1 MQVECSSCKTRYRV
15 NEDSIPAGKAVRL
28 TCKTCK
34 SSILIDGKPLK
45 GEGGP
50 PRNDDSATLKA
61 KITQSIKDLPL
72 IPQVVVE
79 IQNQLSQMNV
89 NMQQVAKMIET
100 DPGITSKVLRIA
112 NSAYYGASG
121 KTSTI
126 MQACVILGLR
136 GLSEVVILAGSEK
149 VLSGK
154 LPGYGYDA
162 GDLWKHSLAV
172 AYGSK
177 ILANMRDPGISSAAH
192 TAGLLHDIGRIILD
206 PYVGERKSQIME
218 YMEARQK
225 TFLDAEIEHFGFSH
239 AEVAAEVCQAWKFPD
254 FMSKAIHW
262 HHNPGGS
269 NGDLL
274 SYILHMADHIAL
286 MGGVGYDDDDVLSEV
301 QKDAMSFLQLKQPD
315 LSEIL
320 LKVMESVSQVGV
332 S

>member
-1 MQVECSSCKTRYRV
+1 MQVECSACKTRHRV
-15 NEDSIPAGKAVRL
+15 NEASIPARTAVRW
-28 TCKTCK
+28 TCKTCQ
-34 SSILIDGKPLK
+34 SPILIDGKALK
-45 GEGGP
+45 KEEDP
-50 PRNDDSATLKA
+50 PRKEDPATLKA
-61 KITQSIKDLPL
+61 RITQSIKDLPL
-72 IPQVVVE
+72 IPQVMVE
-79 IQNQLSQMNV
+79 IQHQLSQMDV
-89 NMQQVAKMIET
+89 NMRQVAQMIET
-100 DPGITSKVLRIA
+100 DPGIASKVLRIA

-126 MQACVILGLR
+126 TQACVILGLR

-177 ILANMRDPGISSAAH
+177 ILANLRDPGISSAAH

-206 PYVGERKSQIME
+206 PYVGERKSQISK
-218 YMEARQK
+218 YMETRQK

-239 AEVAAEVCQAWKFPD
+239 AEVAAEVCQAWKFPE
-254 FMSKAIHW
+254 FMSTAIHW
-262 HHNPGGS
+262 HHSPGGS

-274 SYILHMADHIAL
+274 AHILHMADHIAL
-286 MGGVGYDDDDVLSEV
+286 MGGVGYDDDDILSEV
-301 QKDAMSFLQLKQPD
+301 QKDTMSFLQLKQSD
-315 LSEIL
+315 LSDIL
-320 LKVMESVSQVGV
+320 LKVMESVSQVGA

>member
-1 MQVECSSCKTRYRV
+1 MQVECSACKTRYRV
-15 NEDSIPAGKAVRL
+15 NDDSIPAGKSLRL

-34 SSILIDGKPLK
+34 SPILIEGKPPK
-45 GEGGP
+45 PEGGP
-50 PRNDDSATLKA
+50 PPKDDPASLKS
-61 KITQSIKDLPL
+61 KITKSINDLPL
-72 IPQVVVE
+72 IPQVVME

-89 NMQQVAKMIET
+89 NMQKVAQMIET

-154 LPGYGYDA
+154 LSGYGYDA
-162 GDLWKHSLAV
+162 GDLWRHSLAV

-177 ILANMRDPGISSAAH
+177 ILANTRDPGISSAAH
-192 TAGLLHDIGRIILD
+192 TAGLIHDIGRIILD
-206 PYVGERKSQIME
+206 PYIGERKSQIQD
-218 YMEARQK
+218 YMEKNQK
-225 TFLDAEIEHFGFSH
+225 TFLDAEIEYFGFSH
-239 AEVAAEVCQAWKFPD
+239 AEVAAEACRAWKFPD
-254 FMSKAIHW
+254 FMSKAISY
-262 HHNPGGS
+262 HHDPAGS

-274 SYILHMADHIAL
+274 AYILHMADHIAL
-286 MGGVGYDDDDVLSEV
+286 MGGVGYDDDDILNEV
-301 QKDAMSFLQLKQPD
+301 QKDAMSFLQLKQSD

-320 LKVMESVSQVGV
+320 LKIIESVNQIGMG
-332 S
+332 